1 MSSHRRT
8 VRVAATAAV
17 LSLTVATAAYAAGP
31 GAAGIGDP
39 YYPTYGNG
47 GYDVSHYAIDVTYVP
62 SSTTVQGRAT
72 ITATAT
78 QDLTSFNLDLL
89 LTASK
94 VTVNG
99 KAATFRKSDP
109 HELVVTPAS
118 ILRKGTKMT
127 VEVVYAGQPRGIS
140 YAGVSSP
147 WNGSGTETLALGEP
161 EIAAW
166 WYPSN
171 DHPRDKATFDLTYRV
186 PKGLE
191 AIGNGT
197 LVSKTTVGTQDVWKW
212 RVPQPMAT
220 YLAYMAIGQYSL
232 YRGTSAGRPYV
243 IAINQKGDQ
252 SLAAVAKA
260 DIMKTPQIINWEVTQ
275 FGPYPF
281 DRVGGVVPSM
291 DFGYALET
299 QTGPVYT
306 QGFWSAGSNMSV
318 VVHENAHQWFGDS
331 VSVHNWKDIWLN
343 EGFASYAEM
352 LYAEHTGQGT
362 TNQLLKQ
369 MYNEYPASDTYFWG
383 VRLTDPGKHNE
394 FNGAEYERG
403 AMALAALRNR
413 VGAATMTNILKTW
426 AAQRKGG
433 NGAVTDFEA
442 LAARISGQNLGGFFQ
457 HWLVD
462 RKKPAATAENG
473 LAGLGRASRTAAAA
487 VDQIQANARMFAAR
501 GDGR

>member
-1 MSSHRRT
+1 MSIRRRT
-8 VRVAATAAV
+8 ARLVAASAA
-17 LSLTVATAAYAAGP
+17 LSLTTATVAYAAGP

-47 GYDVSHYAIDVTYVP
+47 GYDVSHYALDVTYVP
-62 SSTTVQGRAT
+62 ATTTVQGRAT

-89 LTASK
+89 LTASR

-99 KAATFRKSDP
+99 KAATFTKGDR

-118 ILRKGTKMT
+118 VLRKGTAMT
-127 VEVVYAGQPRGIS
+127 VEVAYSGRPQGIS
-140 YAGVSSP
+140 YGEVSSP
-147 WNGSGTETLALGEP
+147 WIGGNTEALALGEP

-171 DHPRDKATFDLTYRV
+171 DHPRDKATFDMTFRV

-191 AIGNGT
+191 AIGNGL
-197 LVSKTTVGTQDVWKW
+197 LVSKATVGSTDVWRW
-212 RVPQPMAT
+212 SVRQPMAT
-220 YLAYMAIGQYSL
+220 YLAFMAIGQYSVS
-232 YRGTSAGRPYV
+232 RGTSAGRPYV
-243 IAINQKGDQ
+243 VAINQRGDQ
-252 SLAAVAKA
+252 TAAGYARR
-260 DIMKTPQIINWEVTQ
+260 DIMKTPQVINWEATQ
-275 FGPYPF
+275 FGPYAF

-306 QGFWSAGSNMSV
+306 QGFWGGGSNMFV

-343 EGFASYAEM
+343 EGFATYAEM

-369 MYNEYPASDTYFWG
+369 MYDEYAAGDTYFWG

-394 FNGAEYERG
+394 FNGAVYERG
-403 AMALAALRNR
+403 AMALAALRHR
-413 VGAATMTNILKTW
+413 IGAPALTRILKTW
-426 AAQRKGG
+426 TAQKKGG
-433 NGAVTDFEA
+433 NGTVEEFEA
-442 LAARISGQNLGGFFQ
+442 LATKISGQNLGGFFQ

-462 RKKPAATAENG
+462 RRKPAQTAENG
-473 LAGLGRASRTAAAA
+473 LTGLTSSTRSSSAALGR
-487 VDQIQANARMFAAR
+487 ILANTRMYAAR
-501 GDGR
+501 DHAR